1 MNATDETGSFMA
13 TKVAPPIAVTATNLF
28 SGMTVPDIVNYLT
41 LLYLLLMIS
50 NKAWH
55 MFKEWKTGKDPDAG
69 RE

>member
-13 TKVAPPIAVTATNLF
+13 TKVTPPIAVAATNLF

-41 LLYLLLMIS
+41 LVYLLLMIS

-55 MFKEWKTGKDPDAG
+55 MFKEWKAGKDPDASS
-69 RE
+69 E